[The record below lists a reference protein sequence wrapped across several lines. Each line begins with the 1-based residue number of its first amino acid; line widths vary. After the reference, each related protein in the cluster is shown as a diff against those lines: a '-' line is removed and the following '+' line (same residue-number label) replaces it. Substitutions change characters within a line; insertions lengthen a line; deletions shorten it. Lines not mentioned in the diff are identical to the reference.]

1 MKKKQLVHWT
11 IITSL
16 TLASLLPA
24 VAVDAAKGS
33 DKIKELEEINEKKS
47 SLLDEIA
54 AKDKSLKEFTDQI
67 KKSEEQIELIQQDVK
82 KEEVKLKEAED
93 KQAFYQG
100 IYNTKM
106 ITFYQNNEIG
116 YLSNLLQAKDLGDFF
131 RRVELIRLAGL
142 KDSEILREHKKATK
156 VVQDNL
162 KRLDDLQNK
171 QQEEATKTQEAFQK
185 IIDAKKKDE
194 SELGKLDEIVEDY
207 EDEIID
213 INRDLI
219 SSGRLS
225 FTYKGPI
232 AKPIDAAMNST
243 FGIRWGRMHEGND
256 FAAPVGTQYR
266 AAADGVVVE
275 SRVASG
281 YGWLI
286 TIYHGKLNG
295 KDVYTRYGHSYKNQV
310 MVRVGEEVKKNQV
323 ISKVGNNGRSTGPH
337 LHFEVRYGTGSKPPA
352 QNPALWINKK

>member
-16 TLASLLPA
+16 TLAGLFPA
-24 VAVDAAKGS
+24 VSVDAVKGS
-33 DKIKELEEINEKKS
+33 DQIKELEDINQKKS
-47 SLLDEIA
+47 SLLDDIA
-54 AKDKSLKEFTDQI
+54 AKDKTLKQFTDQI
-67 KKSEEQIELIQQDVK
+67 KISEEQIALIQQDVK

-100 IYNTKM
+100 LFNAKM
-106 ITFYQNNEIG
+106 VTFYENNQVG
-116 YLSNLLQAKDLGDFF
+116 YLSNLMQAKDLGDFF
-131 RRVELIRLAGL
+131 LRVELIRLAGL
-142 KDSEILREHKKATK
+142 KDSELLKEHKKATK
-156 VVQDNL
+156 AVKDNL

-185 IIDAKKKDE
+185 IIDEKKKEE
-194 SELGKLDEIVEDY
+194 SELGRLDEIVEDY

-225 FTYKGPI
+225 FNYKGPMV
-232 AKPIDAAMNST
+232 KPIDVPMNST

-256 FAAPVGTQYR
+256 FAAPVGTPYR
-266 AAADGVVVE
+266 AVADGVVVE

-286 TIYHGKLNG
+286 TIYHGKYQG
-295 KDVYTRYGHSYKNQV
+295 KDLYTRYAHSWKNQV

-337 LHFEVRYGTGSKPPA
+337 LHFEVRLGSGSKPPA